1 MRGLAKVSDKA
12 EKAQAIAKDTQSNG
26 VDAEK
31 ECIEWVK
38 YDDDGNAL
46 GADAPCI
53 NYKIL
58 TPAPLVKDQVSKAST
73 ISLDRS
79 ANAQGLGSIDFGS
92 VLSDL
97 PSILKGFS
105 SITSIAK
112 ALNGSGG
119 STGSVSTG
127 SVGTGSSGGGATVS
141 TISSATKDS
150 ITGPM
155 YAQLS
160 QHRDALTK
168 LVVTDGL
175 YLADIAVY
183 ETKIQ
188 SVKSCYNALNTDF
201 PTLAGNS
208 SITAGLTYAASR
220 QTAIN
225 TQRIVLASERA
236 SSTAGITFIDSVKM
250 AEDQATTWDQIQQ
263 AFQDYQNKV
272 NAGILPSLL
281 AYSARDS
288 DYQTNA
294 QNISLDQ
301 TNINSQLSTCAS
313 LRQTEQDRL
322 NQINNPGN

>member
-1 MRGLAKVSDKA
+1 
-12 EKAQAIAKDTQSNG
+12 
-26 VDAEK
+26 
-31 ECIEWVK
+31 
-38 YDDDGNAL
+38 
-46 GADAPCI
+46 
-53 NYKIL
+53 
-58 TPAPLVKDQVSKAST
+58 
-73 ISLDRS
+73 
-79 ANAQGLGSIDFGS
+79 
-92 VLSDL
+92 
-97 PSILKGFS
+97 
-105 SITSIAK
+105 
-112 ALNGSGG
+112 
-119 STGSVSTG
+119 
-127 SVGTGSSGGGATVS
+127 
-141 TISSATKDS
+141 
-150 ITGPM
+150 M